1 MLALLLALQG
11 ATDPVSTYSGIAK
24 QLDVRIPRIETT
36 VKIDGVLDEPAWSRA
51 ALLTG
56 FSQYRPVDGR
66 PAEDSTDVLVWYAPD
81 AIYVGIRA
89 FEPHGHVV
97 RATLADRDNI
107 DADDH
112 VAILLDTYLDHRRA
126 TMFAVNPLGVQEDGV
141 WSDGVAAG
149 AAGGPSAGGRFD
161 ATIDLNPDYVY
172 ESRGHVT
179 DWGYEVEVRIPF
191 KSLRYQS
198 ANPQDWGVQ
207 ILRSVQHSGYEE
219 TWTPAVRANASFLIQ
234 SGRLVGLGALRR
246 GLVLDLT
253 PEFTTKVDGAPPRRG
268 TTIAAR
274 PKSRAICA
282 GASPRTSASRRPPTR
297 TSRRSRPT
305 SVR

>member
-1 MLALLLALQG
+1 MFALLLVLQG
-11 ATDPVSTYSGIAK
+11 SPDPGSTYSGTAK
-24 QLDVRIPRIETT
+24 QLDVHIPRFEAEARIAGLLAGP
-36 VKIDGVLDEPAWSRA
+36 VWRRA
-51 ALLTG
+51 ATLTG

-66 PAEDSTDVLVWYAPD
+66 PAEDSTAVLVWYAPD
-81 AIYVGIRA
+81 AIYFGILA
-89 FEPHGHVV
+89 FERHGSAV

-126 TMFAVNPLGVQEDGV
+126 IMFAVNPLGVQEDGV

-172 ESRGHVT
+172 ESRGRVT
-179 DWGYEVEVRIPF
+179 DRGYEVEVRIPF

-198 ANPQDWGVQ
+198 ADPQDWGIQVV
-207 ILRSVQHSGYEE
+207 RSVQHSGYEE
-219 TWTPAVRANASFLIQ
+219 TWTPAVRANASFLVQ
-234 SGRLVGLGALRR
+234 SGRLIGLGALRR

-253 PEFTTKVDGAPPRRG
+253 PEFTTKVDGAPTAPGYDYRG
-268 TTIAAR
+268 TPVVAGNLRWGVPANLRLPAHAA
-274 PKSRAICA
+274 
-282 GASPRTSASRRPPTR
+282 PPL
-297 TSRRSRPT
+297 
-305 SVR
+305 